1 MLPLPILILIG
12 SQVCF
17 TGSDLWARSVMSQQ
31 GFRLETFLS
40 WWFLGYSALRTVATV
55 GQLYGLST
63 VELGRTAG
71 LLSAI
76 SVLLANALGF
86 FVLREV
92 LTPAQFVGISFVAV
106 AFLLLAR

>member
-1 MLPLPILILIG
+1 MLPLPILILIA

-17 TGSDLWARSVMSQQ
+17 TGSDLWARSVMSQH
-31 GFRLETFLS
+31 GFRAETFLS
-40 WWFLGYSALRTVATV
+40 WWFLSYSALRTLATI

-63 VELGRTAG
+63 IELGRATG
-71 LLSAI
+71 VLSAL

-92 LTPAQFVGISFVAV
+92 LTPAQYIGISLVAV